1 MKDQQSIIVKKRGNW
16 KSGREKKAKPR
27 ISGYIW
33 VLAVVVTLI
42 HIVDRNHY
50 KCKWFYSVKCC
61 G

>member
-1 MKDQQSIIVKKRGNW
+1 MKDQQSIIVKEKRELEKW
-16 KSGREKKAKPR
+16 EKKKAKPR

-33 VLAVVVTLI
+33 VLCSGGNI
-42 HIVDRNHY
+42 DPYCGRNHY